1 MKKEEI
7 QLILDKIK
15 EGVKEA
21 ITEVYDEAR
30 KNGTKLVIA
39 QKSGKVQ
46 WIEVK

>member
-21 ITEVYDEAR
+21 IAEVYAEAR
-30 KNGTKLVIA
+30 KNGTQLVIS

-46 WIEVK
+46 WIKVK